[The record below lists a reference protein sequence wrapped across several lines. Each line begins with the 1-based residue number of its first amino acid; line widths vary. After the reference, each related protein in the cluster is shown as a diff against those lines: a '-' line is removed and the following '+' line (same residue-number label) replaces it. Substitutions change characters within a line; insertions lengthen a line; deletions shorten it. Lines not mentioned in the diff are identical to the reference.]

1 RFDQEGETKG
11 RNQSLD
17 NTVLRS
23 GDVLLVQSPGE
34 QLEKLKAGGDLL
46 VLDGSVNLPKT
57 SKAPLALTIMALV
70 VILAAFGI
78 MPITVGAVAGVLVMM
93 LTRCLNWQDALQ
105 ALSVQVVM
113 IIVASLALGVAL
125 MRTGGAEW
133 LAQVFLA
140 LSFGIPSWA
149 ILGLL
154 MLAMAMLTN
163 VVSNNAAAVI
173 GTPIAISLAQQLML
187 PAEPFVLA
195 VLFGANFSFATP
207 MGYQTNLLV
216 MNAGGYKFND
226 FVRVGVPLM
235 LILWVVLTLT
245 LTYVYQI

>member
-1 RFDQEGETKG
+1 
-11 RNQSLD
+11 
-17 NTVLRS
+17 
-23 GDVLLVQSPGE
+23 
-34 QLEKLKAGGDLL
+34 
-46 VLDGSVNLPKT
+46 
-57 SKAPLALTIMALV
+57 MALV

-149 ILGLL
+149 IFGFL
-154 MLAMAMLTN
+154 MLVFDMLSHA
-163 VVSNNAAAVI
+163 VSNDAGSVI
-173 GTPIAISLAQQLML
+173 GTPIAFSLAPQ
-187 PAEPFVLA
+187 
-195 VLFGANFSFATP
+195 P
-207 MGYQTNLLV
+207 M
-216 MNAGGYKFND
+216 
-226 FVRVGVPLM
+226 RP
-235 LILWVVLTLT
+235 
-245 LTYVYQI
+245 